1 MEIKSGFGG
10 PEMVSLTP
18 EWRYLFNKGN
28 STDTK
33 TMWAF
38 FQDQILCQLNRGVR
52 LKEVFFKGEVTNVIA
67 MKLQNFREEG
77 GGGGL
82 IPVLNPPMSSGSPVI
97 SVTLRA

>member
-33 TMWAF
+33 TM
-38 FQDQILCQLNRGVR
+38 
-52 LKEVFFKGEVTNVIA
+52 
-67 MKLQNFREEG
+67 
-77 GGGGL
+77 
-82 IPVLNPPMSSGSPVI
+82 
-97 SVTLRA
+97 